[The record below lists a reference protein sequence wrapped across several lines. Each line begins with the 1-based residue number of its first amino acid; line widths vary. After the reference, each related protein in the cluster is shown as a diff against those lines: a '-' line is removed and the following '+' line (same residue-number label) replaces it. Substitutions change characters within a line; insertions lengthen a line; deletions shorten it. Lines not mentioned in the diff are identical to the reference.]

1 MAEGGREVLGVL
13 GVLGCVRGVVRGVV
27 SDECGLRVEW
37 VSGFK
42 ERVVAGQVG

>member
-1 MAEGGREVLGVL
+1 MADGGWEVLGVL
-13 GVLGCVRGVVRGVV
+13 GVLGCVRGVV